1 VDQIRRLEN
10 GVISCGHARQNTGP
24 LERRTISLAD
34 VDFLVLDEADEM
46 LHMGFIDEVRPS

>member
-1 VDQIRRLEN
+1 MDQIRRLEN